1 MTAANTV
8 SSTTPADI
16 QHRRVAFLRVGRLA
30 QATASVLGAI
40 GSRWND
46 FVDAGQLGPSAD
58 TVTSRHTG
66 GRI

>member
-8 SSTTPADI
+8 SSTTPADN
-16 QHRRVAFLRVGRLA
+16 RRDRIAFVRIPPLA
-30 QATASVLGAI
+30 KAAGSLLGAI

-46 FVDAGQLGPSAD
+46 FVDAGQFGPSAG
-58 TVTSRHTG
+58 TVISRHTG